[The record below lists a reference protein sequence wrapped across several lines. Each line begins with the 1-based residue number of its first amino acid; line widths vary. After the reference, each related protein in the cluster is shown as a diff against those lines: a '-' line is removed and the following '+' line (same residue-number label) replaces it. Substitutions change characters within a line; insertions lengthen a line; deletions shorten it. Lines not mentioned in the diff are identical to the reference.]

1 MTQFVGSNV
10 AQLVLDLGRD
20 EARRQVSAEDR
31 ALVDMSASVLGD
43 EEFGMGFC
51 YSGFAI
57 VHLPHRKIADNEVWE
72 RVNGRALITLE
83 PGLVPIDGQTVKFG
97 VPYGAHAR
105 MIMIYLQTQAVK
117 VRTRQIRLGASLN
130 EWMRNMG
137 ITLGGNSA
145 KRVRDQAMRLAAC
158 RLTFSWMDE
167 DGGQGF
173 ERANIVS
180 AFATPGPRQNW
191 DEFAVLSSDFFDALI
206 EHPIPCR
213 EVALQQLSGSSAAID
228 CYIWLAYR
236 LHSLRRPMLIPWPAL
251 ASQFGSAY
259 SELRNFRPNFMKA
272 LVKAAACYPEARVE
286 PERHGLRLFPSPPP
300 VDKRLYAVT
309 DQRKQQ

>member
-20 EARRQVSAEDR
+20 EARQQVAVEDR
-31 ALVDMSASVLGD
+31 GLVDMSANVLGD

-57 VHLPHRKIADNEVWE
+57 VHLPHRKTADDEVWE
-72 RVNGRALITLE
+72 RANGRALVTLE
-83 PGLVPIDGQTVKFG
+83 PGLVPIDGTNVKFG

-117 VRTRQIRLGASLN
+117 TRTRQIRLGSSLN

-145 KRVRDQAMRLAAC
+145 RRVRDQAMRISAC

-173 ERANIVS
+173 ERANIVR
-180 AFATPGPRQNW
+180 AFATPGPGQAW
-191 DEFAVLSSDFFDALI
+191 DEYAILSSDFFDALL

-228 CYIWLAYR
+228 CYVWLAYR
-236 LHSLRRPMLIPWPAL
+236 LHVLRRPMLIPWPAL
-251 ASQFGSAY
+251 AAQFGSAY
-259 SELRNFRPNFMKA
+259 SRLRNFRPNFEKA
-272 LVKAAACYPEARVE
+272 LAKAVACYPEARVE
-286 PERHGLRLFPSPPP
+286 PERNGLRLFPSPAPI
-300 VDKRLYAVT
+300 DKRLYAVT
-309 DQRKQQ
+309 DQRK